1 VKDKRQL
8 SQIYSSLL
16 EFYIF
21 SKQPM
26 ANWSQQHAV
35 HVVEGRSWEREENT
49 YIGEV
54 GATIPAADAPEA
66 RPAEICRATLRRW
79 SSVAAAER

>member
-35 HVVEGRSWEREENT
+35 HVVEGRSWEREDNT

-54 GATIPAADAPEA
+54 EANHFSRRRARSEA
-66 RPAEICRATLRRW
+66 RRNMQGNFEKVELG
-79 SSVAAAER
+79 SSS